1 MKKEEQKLNS
11 KLIDRPPVVAVMG
24 HIDHGKSKL
33 LDYIRKSNVV
43 DKEKGGITQHISA
56 YEVIHKNEDGVEK
69 KITFLDTPGHESFSA
84 MRKRGIEIADI
95 VILVI
100 SAEDGPKNQT
110 FEILKTIEE
119 NKIPY
124 LVAINKIDKPNI
136 NVQKTK
142 MDLAEKGIYLE
153 GQGGTIPYV
162 EISAKTGQGIN
173 TLLDTILLIAEMEEL
188 KGNPLINAIGKV
200 LESDLNPQRGISAN
214 LIIKDGIL
222 KKGDFI
228 VIGDSVAG
236 TRIFEN
242 FLGENIEG
250 ASFSS
255 PVRITG
261 FSSSLKILG
270 FRKVPKAGDKFI
282 SFNTKQEAE
291 NLVKENQDGKKRVS
305 VMPEE
310 LINTNTKIIPLII
323 KADVSGSIEA
333 IEKEILKLNNENI
346 SFKIIQKEVG
356 NINESDLSLCAT
368 NKNSIVIGFNVKA
381 DSNAIEL
388 EQRLGITMKLFDI
401 IYQITDWLKNKI
413 EELTPKKEIEEV
425 VGKIKVLRIFN
436 QTKGNQTIGGEVI
449 EGKITS
455 NKNLRIIRRENQ
467 IGTGRI
473 ISLEQNK
480 TKTKIVEE
488 GRQFGTIIETKTEIA
503 IGDILESFIG
513 NN

>member
-242 FLGENIEG
+242 FL
-250 ASFSS
+250 
-255 PVRITG
+255 
-261 FSSSLKILG
+261 
-270 FRKVPKAGDKFI
+270 
-282 SFNTKQEAE
+282 
-291 NLVKENQDGKKRVS
+291 
-305 VMPEE
+305 
-310 LINTNTKIIPLII
+310 
-323 KADVSGSIEA
+323 
-333 IEKEILKLNNENI
+333 
-346 SFKIIQKEVG
+346 
-356 NINESDLSLCAT
+356 
-368 NKNSIVIGFNVKA
+368 
-381 DSNAIEL
+381 
-388 EQRLGITMKLFDI
+388 
-401 IYQITDWLKNKI
+401 
-413 EELTPKKEIEEV
+413 
-425 VGKIKVLRIFN
+425 
-436 QTKGNQTIGGEVI
+436 
-449 EGKITS
+449 
-455 NKNLRIIRRENQ
+455 
-467 IGTGRI
+467 
-473 ISLEQNK
+473 
-480 TKTKIVEE
+480 
-488 GRQFGTIIETKTEIA
+488 
-503 IGDILESFIG
+503 
-513 NN
+513 